1 MSEQQRLVNPFKPTA
16 GMTPPVLIGRETVID
31 DFMDGLDEGPGAPG
45 RLMRITGPRGSGKT
59 VLLTQLGDIAN
70 DRGWTVVNVSGR
82 EPLCASIQEQLA
94 HDTRIR
100 SLGIR
105 ISLPVVSA
113 EAHLGGP
120 AEELSFREVL
130 TRATRSLTSH
140 GSGLLI
146 TVDEVQDASRDEMA
160 TIATSV
166 QYMIRQQQN
175 ISLLF
180 AGITTGVLDL
190 LNGKGI
196 TFLRRAKAEELAS
209 IPTYEVARA
218 LRKTIET
225 SGLLVDDDA
234 LSYAAGQTHGYA
246 YLIQLVGYYVW
257 REGRRH
263 SRESVTIT
271 LADAKRGSEV
281 AAREFGS
288 SVLETAI
295 SGLTKPAVDYLLAMT
310 EDENSSST
318 AEIARRMGMP
328 ASSANTY
335 RRILIER
342 QIIESTAPG
351 FVAFSIPFMREYL
364 LQHRADI
371 LARYG
376 A

>member
-1 MSEQQRLVNPFKPTA
+1 
-16 GMTPPVLIGRETVID
+16 
-31 DFMDGLDEGPGAPG
+31 
-45 RLMRITGPRGSGKT
+45 MRITGPRGSGKT

-100 SLGIR
+100 SLDIR